1 VMIGKKLIWQL
12 YPSFLLVTFITLIA
26 VTWHCTSSFRRFY
39 YAQTRDELER
49 LAYITAE
56 QIAPMIH
63 TDFGETSTSSVG
75 PLSRV
80 VESAQLDNLCKKL
93 GRAGDGRTRVTVIL
107 PSGKVLGDSH
117 EDPAIMG
124 DHSDRPEIIDALQKG
139 FGWSLRLSETLSTKM
154 MYVAVPVQKQS
165 KAVAV
170 IRISIATTNI
180 DLALRDIY
188 VKIFWG
194 GIVIAA
200 FAAGLSYLISRRI
213 SKPVVNMKQIAQR
226 FSDGDL
232 TLRVPIPTQSELS
245 DLAKALNEMARQLYD
260 RILTITKQRNELE
273 AILASMMEGVIAVD
287 AQGHIMSINKTAAD
301 LLGIDP
307 LQVQGR
313 NVEEGVRN
321 AGLQQFINQTLESEQ
336 PTEGEMSLPFNPA
349 QDRPTNGTRFFQLQ
363 GVSLSDN
370 RGQRSGAVI
379 VLNNVTR
386 IHRLENIRRDFVAN
400 VSHEL
405 KTPIT
410 SIMGYVETLLEGAIN
425 NHEEAKRFL
434 QIIAKHSDRLN
445 AIIEDL
451 LSLSRLEEES
461 ERSKISFEKENVKTL
476 LQTTI
481 ELSHTKAAEKQMTI
495 ELDCDEHIEAR
506 MNPALLEQAI
516 LNLIDN
522 AVKYSRPGSKVEI
535 TAHRLN
541 KEITIAVHD
550 KGCGIEEKH
559 LSRIF
564 ERFYVV
570 DKSRSRKLGGTGLG
584 LAIVKH
590 IAQVHG
596 GSVTVESS
604 PGRGSTFTIHLP
616 AD

>member
-1 VMIGKKLIWQL
+1 MIRKKLIWQL
-12 YPSFLLVTFITLIA
+12 YPSFLLVTLITLIA

-39 YAQTRDELER
+39 YDQTRDELER
-49 LAYITAE
+49 LAYVAAE
-56 QIAPMIH
+56 QIAPMIQ
-63 TDFGETSTSSVG
+63 TAA
-75 PLSRV
+75 P
-80 VESAQLDNLCKKL
+80 AQLDSLCKKL
-93 GRAGDGRTRVTVIL
+93 GQAGDGRIRVTIIL

-117 EDPAIMG
+117 ENPAIMEN
-124 DHSDRPEIIDALQKG
+124 HSDRPEIIDALEKG
-139 FGWSLRLSETLSTKM
+139 FGWSMRFSETLSMKM
-154 MYVAVPVQKQS
+154 MYVAVPIQKQS

-170 IRISIATTNI
+170 IRTSIAITNI
-180 DLALRDIY
+180 DLALREIY

-200 FAAGLSYLISRRI
+200 FAAGLSYLVSRRI
-213 SKPVVNMKQIAQR
+213 SEPVVKMKQIAQR
-226 FSDGDL
+226 FADGEL
-232 TLRVPIPTQSELS
+232 ALRVPIPTQSELS

-273 AILASMMEGVIAVD
+273 AILSSMMEGVIAID
-287 AQGHIMSINKTAAD
+287 AQGHIVSINKTAAD

-313 NVEEGVRN
+313 SVEEVIRN
-321 AGLQQFINQTLESEQ
+321 VDLQQFINQTLESEQ
-336 PTEGEMSLPFNPA
+336 PTEGETSLPFDTA
-349 QDRPTNGTRFFQLQ
+349 QDRPANGARFFQLH
-363 GVSLSDN
+363 GVSLSDSQN
-370 RGQRSGAVI
+370 QKSGAVI
-379 VLNNVTR
+379 VLNDMTR

-405 KTPIT
+405 KTPVT
-410 SIMGYVETLLEGAIN
+410 SIIGYVETLLDGAIN
-425 NHEEAKRFL
+425 DPEQARCFL

-461 ERSKISFEKENVKTL
+461 QRSRISFEKTNLKPI
-476 LQTTI
+476 LQSAI
-481 ELSHTKAAEKQMTI
+481 ELSSPKAADKQMTVDLI
-495 ELDCDEHIEAR
+495 CDEHIEAHV
-506 MNPALLEQAI
+506 NSALLEQAV
-516 LNLIDN
+516 LNFIDN
-522 AVKYSRPGSKVEI
+522 AIKYSKPGGKVEI
-535 TAHRLN
+535 TANHTDN
-541 KEITIAVHD
+541 EIIITVKD
-550 KGCGIEEKH
+550 NGCGIEKKH

-616 AD
+616 LD